1 MTNTPA
7 FQTLRAFEAAAR
19 LRSYSR
25 AAEELHVTHG
35 AISHRIRDLETRQ
48 GVQLFDRVGH
58 RMMPTADA
66 QKLLVQV
73 RQILGLL
80 DATFAAKPTLRHGL
94 GESRQTLVLSVLPA
108 FASHWLLKRLPDF
121 QRLHPDIEIDLRV
134 TSDLVDLNTSGID
147 AAIRYGPGNW
157 ADVATTKLGDEH
169 LFPVCSPALAARHSF
184 RTVGDLASAPLLRS
198 AWQPWTPWFQAVG
211 ITDAEPQ
218 SGASFSD
225 VGLMLQS
232 AVAGNGVA
240 LGRALLV
247 GDLVDAGTLVQ
258 LSEITVP
265 DIYGYYLVSS
275 AKRSAS
281 KALQN
286 FENWLK
292 TSIEPR
298 TVAISERR
306 EGFGGR

>member
-7 FQTLRAFEAAAR
+7 IQTLRAFEAAAR

-25 AAEELHVTHG
+25 AAEALHVTHG

-58 RMMPTADA
+58 RMIPTADA

-80 DATFAAKPTLRHGL
+80 DATFAAKPTRRRGL
-94 GESRQTLVLSVLPA
+94 GEDRQTLVLSVLPA

-121 QRLHPDIEIDLRV
+121 QRLQPNIEIDLRV
-134 TSDLVDLNTSGID
+134 TSDLVDLDTSDID
-147 AAIRYGPGNW
+147 AAIRYGPGDW
-157 ADVATTKLGDEH
+157 ADVASTKLGDEH

-184 RTVGDLASAPLLRS
+184 QTVGDLASAPLLRS
-198 AWQPWTPWFQAVG
+198 AWQPWTPWFQAAG
-211 ITDAEPQ
+211 ITDAEPR
-218 SGASFSD
+218 SGASYSD

-240 LGRALLV
+240 IGRALLV
-247 GDLVDAGTLVQ
+247 GDLLDAGTLVQ

-265 DIYGYYLVSS
+265 DIYGYYLVST
-275 AKRSAS
+275 AQRPPS
-281 KALQN
+281 KALQK
-286 FENWLK
+286 FANWLK
-292 TSIEPR
+292 TGIEAS
-298 TVAISERR
+298 TGAISERR
-306 EGFGGR
+306 ASFDVR

>member
-1 MTNTPA
+1 MTNVPA
-7 FQTLRAFEAAAR
+7 IQTLRAFEAAAR

-25 AAEELHVTHG
+25 AAEALHVTHG

-48 GVQLFDRVGH
+48 GIRLFDRVGH
-58 RMMPTADA
+58 SMIPTADA

-80 DATFAAKPTLRHGL
+80 EATFAAKSTLRHGS
-94 GESRQTLVLSVLPA
+94 GENRQTLVLSVLPA

-134 TSDLVDLNTSGID
+134 TSDLVNLDTSDID
-147 AAIRYGPGNW
+147 AAIRYGPGGW
-157 ADVATTKLGDEH
+157 ADVASTKLGDEH

-198 AWQPWTPWFQAVG
+198 AWQPWTPWFQAAG
-211 ITDAEPQ
+211 IVDAEPQ
-218 SGASFSD
+218 SGASYSD

-240 LGRALLV
+240 IGRALLV
-247 GDLVDAGTLVQ
+247 GDLLDAGALVQ

-281 KALQN
+281 KVLQK
-286 FENWLK
+286 FRNWLK
-292 TSIEPR
+292 AGIEASA
-298 TVAISERR
+298 VAMGDRR
-306 EGFGGR
+306 AGFDFR